1 MYNFKYK
8 MSMHDSV
15 LMTTDEL
22 LDSYDNDGYVYC
34 IMTGLNIRSYT
45 VLELNFVPLVKIGK
59 IGMKKNETEQQV
71 LDKLIRR
78 YNTYYP
84 DFEVIQFM
92 RTGNCHKAEVSI
104 FEALKHLHYRREI
117 YTYKFEDI
125 QEAFNKAAKEYP
137 NIQEQLEK
145 ADVHVVSE
153 LNKKLRLRN

>member
-1 MYNFKYK
+1 
-8 MSMHDSV
+8 MSMHDSA
-15 LMTTDEL
+15 LMNTDEL

-84 DFEVIQFM
+84 DFEVIMFM
-92 RTGNCHKAEVSI
+92 RTGNCHKAELSI
-104 FEALKHLHYRREI
+104 FETLKHLHYRREI
-117 YTYKFEDI
+117 YTYKFDDI
-125 QEAFNKAAKEYP
+125 HSAFEKAAREYP

-145 ADVHVVSE
+145 ADISVVSE
-153 LNKKLRLRN
+153 LNKKLRARDL

>member
-1 MYNFKYK
+1 
-8 MSMHDSV
+8 MHDSV
-15 LMTTDEL
+15 LITEDEL
-22 LDSYDNDGYVYC
+22 LESYENDGYVYC

-92 RTGNCHKAEVSI
+92 RTGNCHKAELSI
-104 FEALKHLHYRREI
+104 FESLKHLHYRREI
-117 YTYKFEDI
+117 YSYKFDDI
-125 QEAFNKAAKEYP
+125 NVAFEKALKEYP
-137 NIQEQLEK
+137 SIQERLEK
-145 ADVHVVSE
+145 ADVYVVSDF
-153 LNKKLRLRN
+153 NKKLRDLKN